1 MKKTRLALLHSVI
14 ALLLCCSML
23 IGTTFAWF
31 TDEVVSG
38 NNIIRAG
45 NLDIEMYWTDDL
57 TTGTWY
63 NAEKDGE
70 NTPFDYDLWEP
81 GYTEVRY
88 VKIVNAGSLALKYSL
103 TLAPVGVVGKLA
115 EVIDV
120 FYAENV
126 TVNIAD
132 RTLGGMKR
140 MGLLKD
146 TIRGGEAAKGELLPN
161 NETIVAIA
169 MHMDEE
175 AGNIYQGESIGD
187 GFTFKLIATQ
197 MAKESDSFG
206 SDYDANAAFPA
217 SKINFSTSVPVAADS
232 VENGAL
238 KQEMSVGDTAGDIYA
253 KVPAGVKLVGNADS
267 LPFNVKELDKGAS
280 QAKINLSDGETAM
293 PIDVDMPNVAEDNDV
308 PIQVTL
314 KGLMRK
320 GLNTTS
326 VAMYHVENGVTVP
339 MTLVANPTNHNEFS
353 YDPAT
358 GDVVM
363 SVTSFSEY
371 VPVVDNLNPWEDGFD
386 YSWYIGKSSPYTIS
400 TADQLAGFGMIVDG
414 TAEGI
419 EPDTFAGKIVK
430 LDADIDLWGKDEEG
444 NLISFNPIGC
454 GYVNGTTNSKDANGN
469 PITGR
474 AFMGTFDGNGHTISN
489 LYQNGW
495 DIGLSYCTLGGGLFA
510 SVAGTDDNPA
520 VIKNLTVSG
529 ADIRM
534 ECVEQGI
541 LVGLSQGTCTYEN
554 IRIYDSKVA
563 NYQRATG
570 GLIGEV
576 SWGTNGGGTTT
587 ISNVTI
593 GSDVV
598 VGSLWGDFDAPVGGV
613 IGARW
618 DNEGKNPQIV
628 MQDVTVACRLD
639 VYNDVTS
646 AYQWYAYRRAG
657 MLIGNTELVA
667 ADGRTAS
674 APFLTCVEKEDGT
687 NTVTVYYGGWNDYH
701 YYKFDNQDEAYAWQ
715 NGYPW
720 VRAEVGENNA
730 AFSNPRYGHPVV
742 NGIKITTRELA
753 EVNKTGY
760 ESIPF
765 NQLYGGGQGVYGAAS
780 HENSAGIADGNDVTI
795 ETYDYTVTFVDRG
808 KVYHVEYCKIS
819 DTAYAPT
826 TETTPTRTDY
836 NAKFAGWVNAG
847 GQPAEI
853 LANNKD
859 NVIVYDSWDS
869 VYTARYADQNG
880 IVFFEEEFT
889 GSGNLKGTTEIPDLG
904 EDFVFTGTWD
914 IYDPDNNRLAHEIE
928 LDSFKLSSINCD
940 LTMFP
945 IYKYSGDVKL
955 IPIDETGDGDIEYY
969 QVGGFGDGGAITVV
983 EIPNAVNGIPVTM
996 INAGAFKSFDD
1007 LYAAKIPAN
1016 ITSIGANAFTE
1027 QSGSNRDQ
1035 VTLYYQGDPNDWKHA
1050 MDELYVTKPY
1060 SYYTDYNTAGTY
1072 TEAAKLK
1079 LDSSWDSGAG
1089 DGSRIFFLDT
1099 EGNVDLGAGYWEL
1112 HNAGTKKDGSG
1123 WFDYGKI
1130 YVWVFHNHIYDNTA
1144 TEYKNCVEADT
1155 HYKSFTDYDAAD
1167 RPDKDYWLDENGNSV
1182 YSKN

>member
-126 TVNIAD
+126 TANIAD
-132 RTLGGMKR
+132 RTLGGMKH
-140 MGLLKD
+140 MGVLKD

-217 SKINFSTSVPVAADS
+217 SKISFSTSVPVAADS

-371 VPVVDNLNPWEDGFD
+371 VLVVNDKNLWKGAFD
-386 YSWYIGKSSPYTIS
+386 TSWYNTTATEFKLT

-587 ISNVTI
+587 ISNVII

-618 DNEGKNPQIV
+618 DKEGKDPKIV

-657 MLIGNTELVA
+657 MLIGNTETAETINDRTVA
-667 ADGRTAS
+667 TAE
-674 APFLTCVEKEDGT
+674 FLTCENVM
-687 NTVTVYYGGWNDYH
+687 VVYGDWTKYH
-701 YYKFDNQDEAYAWQ
+701 YCEFTNQTSDWQ

-720 VRAEVGENNA
+720 VRVEAGENCS
-730 AFSNPRYGHPVV
+730 AFSNPRYGHPDVTSGEV
-742 NGIKITTRELA
+742 KDTLHSHEGADEHLVEL
-753 EVNKTGY
+753 T
-760 ESIPF
+760 F
-765 NQLYGGGQGVYGAAS
+765 NQLYGGGQGVYGGGQGMGIGS
-780 HENSAGIADGNDVTI
+780 HPIDGVTI
-795 ETYDYTVTFVDRG
+795 GAYIITYVDNY
-808 KVYHVEYCKIS
+808 KVIGTEVVGAQGDHVIQQS
-819 DTAYAPT
+819 DPT
-826 TETTPTRTDY
+826 PSDGS
-836 NAKFAGWVNAG
+836 AFGGWVYEDGTAVNLVNKQYVVTNAT
-847 GQPAEI
+847 
-853 LANNKD
+853 NK
-859 NVIVYDSWDS
+859 NITLYPKW
-869 VYTARYADQNG
+869 NG
-880 IVFFEEEFT
+880 KYFIRFM
-889 GSGNLKGTTEIPDLG
+889 NLKGELVYSEMFVAEQNKKFTNTAKANEILQAIQTEVDASGKVIEVYWESDVTNLSLNVT
-904 EDFVFTGTWD
+904 EDIIVKAKVRLKNTSITLT
-914 IYDPDNNRLAHEIE
+914 PDNEDNPTYYMVTDVNASDTNIIIDIPAYVGLAPVMIVSEGAFDGFNNLHAIKIPNTVTTLEK
-928 LDSFKLSSINCD
+928 D
-940 LTMFP
+940 MFP
-945 IYKYSGDVKL
+945 G
-955 IPIDETGDGDIEYY
+955 
-969 QVGGFGDGGAITVV
+969 
-983 EIPNAVNGIPVTM
+983 
-996 INAGAFKSFDD
+996 
-1007 LYAAKIPAN
+1007 
-1016 ITSIGANAFTE
+1016 SIGLVSSDR
-1027 QSGSNRDQ
+1027 Q
-1035 VTLYYQGDPNDWKHA
+1035 TLTIYYQGTKSQWDA
-1050 MDELYVTKPY
+1050 MDKIDGVDEG
-1060 SYYTDYNTAGTY
+1060 SWF
-1072 TEAAKLK
+1072 
-1079 LDSSWDSGAG
+1079 LDPDKDISWDNSLGV
-1089 DGSRIFFLDT
+1089 GSRIFFLDANGT
-1099 EGNVDLGAGYWEL
+1099 VNVDQG
-1112 HNAGTKKDGSG
+1112 
-1123 WFDYGKI
+1123 
-1130 YVWVFHNHIYDNTA
+1130 
-1144 TEYKNCVEADT
+1144 
-1155 HYKSFTDYDAAD
+1155 
-1167 RPDKDYWLDENGNSV
+1167 
-1182 YSKN
+1182 